1 MMGTNYYTVNKYC
14 DHCNQYEKDLHIG
27 KSSYG
32 WCFSFQGYKY
42 MNLVSWKQW
51 KEYLKDKTIVDEYGD
66 KKIYDDIVEMIET
79 YKSPSA
85 QHSKYHHNKEGK
97 KQGWFN
103 DEYDWDDE
111 DGYPF
116 SSREF
121 S

>member
-14 DHCNQYEKDLHIG
+14 DHCNQYERDL
-27 KSSYG
+27 
-32 WCFSFQGYKY
+32 YKY

-51 KEYLKDKTIVDEYGD
+51 KEYLKDKMIVDEYGD
-66 KKIYDDIVEMIET
+66 KKTYDDIVEMIET

-85 QHSKYHHNKEGK
+85 QHSKYHHNKEAK